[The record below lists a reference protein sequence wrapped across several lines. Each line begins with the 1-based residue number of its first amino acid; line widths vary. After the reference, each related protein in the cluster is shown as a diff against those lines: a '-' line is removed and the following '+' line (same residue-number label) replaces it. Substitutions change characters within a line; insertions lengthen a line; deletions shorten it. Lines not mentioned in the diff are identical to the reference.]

1 MACLF
6 SVCFCELNYTL
17 SRSLRKDTVS
27 SDEAAIINA
36 ILMQSIREVHFRK
49 YCTPLNRN
57 CLSPGNLYIR
67 QGPSYQGND
76 AKGLFLYRIFTAN

>member
-27 SDEAAIINA
+27 SDVAAIINA

-49 YCTPLNRN
+49 HCTP
-57 CLSPGNLYIR
+57 
-67 QGPSYQGND
+67 
-76 AKGLFLYRIFTAN
+76 